1 MTKRRK
7 HSPAFKAK
15 VALAAVQERIRGLE
29 ALVELLQGQLEQ
41 EQQRNAALVIE
52 LKPGQT
58 STQER
63 RGAPVAV
70 LAIVKGSGGTLA
82 PAAPSSQSSWIG
94 ESQFPKPA
102 DPNDVVSFA
111 FGVLG
116 LSLALGIP

>member
-15 VALAAVQERIRGLE
+15 VVLAAVQERIRGLE

-63 RGAPVAV
+63 RGPRWRFW
-70 LAIVKGSGGTLA
+70 
-82 PAAPSSQSSWIG
+82 QS
-94 ESQFPKPA
+94 
-102 DPNDVVSFA
+102 
-111 FGVLG
+111 
-116 LSLALGIP
+116 